1 MGKFGSH
8 VSAAGGVD
16 KAVTRALQVGCDC
29 IQLFTKNNNRWA
41 AKPLTDE
48 AVAAWRA
55 AWDASGLC
63 APIAHASYL
72 INLAAPDP
80 ELFAKSVDALV
91 VEMERAN
98 RLGLEGLVVHPG
110 AFTKSDEA
118 TGIARVVDGVS
129 ETLGRVEP
137 GSCRLLLENTAGQG
151 TCLGH
156 TVEQLAAIWDG
167 VDRPD
172 RIGVCLDTC
181 HAHAA
186 GYAVHTEPGRKDF
199 RERFRDRFPADAVRA
214 VHLNDSKKPLGSR
227 VDRHEH
233 IGLGEIGREG
243 FRGLLADPLFR
254 DVPGY
259 LETEKGDDPE
269 SGEPWDAVNL
279 RTLRELAPAS
289 QRAK

>member
-16 KAVTRALQVGCDC
+16 KAVERALQVGCDC
-29 IQLFTKNNNRWA
+29 IQVFTKNNNRWA
-41 AKPLTDE
+41 AKPLTEE

-55 AWDASGLC
+55 AWDGSGLS

-72 INLAAPDP
+72 INLAAPDS

-98 RLGLEGLVVHPG
+98 LLGLEGLVVHPG

-118 TGIARVVDGVS
+118 TGLARVVDGVT

-137 GSCRLLLENTAGQG
+137 GTCRLLLENTAGQG

-172 RIGVCLDTC
+172 RLGICLDTC

-186 GYAVHTEPGRKDF
+186 GYAVHAESGLNELRTRI
-199 RERFRDRFPADAVRA
+199 RDRFPAAAVRA

-233 IGLGEIGREG
+233 IGGGEIGREG
-243 FRGLLADPLFR
+243 FRHLLADPLFR

-269 SGEPWDAVNL
+269 SGEPWDVINL
-279 RTLRELAPAS
+279 RTLRELAP
-289 QRAK
+289 K

>member
-16 KAVTRALQVGCDC
+16 KAVERALLVGCEC
-29 IQLFTKNNNRWA
+29 IQVFTKNNNRWA
-41 AKPLTDE
+41 AKPLTEE

-55 AWDASGLC
+55 AWDGSGLS

-72 INLAAPDP
+72 INLGTPDS

-98 RLGLEGLVVHPG
+98 LLGLEGLVVHPG

-118 TGIARVVDGVS
+118 TGIARVVDGVT

-137 GSCRLLLENTAGQG
+137 GTCRLLIENTAGQG

-172 RIGVCLDTC
+172 RLGVCLDTC

-186 GYAVHTEPGRKDF
+186 GYAVHTESGAERIPRSVPRSISRRRGAGGAPERQQEAAGEPGR
-199 RERFRDRFPADAVRA
+199 PSRA
-214 VHLNDSKKPLGSR
+214 HR
-227 VDRHEH
+227 R
-233 IGLGEIGREG
+233 GRNRPG
-243 FRGLLADPLFR
+243 RLPLFAR
-254 DVPGY
+254 GPVVP
-259 LETEKGDDPE
+259 
-269 SGEPWDAVNL
+269 
-279 RTLRELAPAS
+279 
-289 QRAK
+289 